1 MDIAIKLNN
10 EYISDQLTFQLS
22 EGIDGDGKEITNQ
35 VTGSSSYANF
45 GYKGR
50 WSPIDLRDTGVFYRS
65 IIPKVFKDMFEMT
78 SKDNKVEKLMETYG
92 DAILNLTDDSVENI
106 AQQVF
111 PDFSENVQKQLL
123 S

>member
-1 MDIAIKLNN
+1 MKLDANFFVSKLISIDLTRCMDIAIKLNN

-50 WSPIDLRDTGVFYRS
+50 W
-65 IIPKVFKDMFEMT
+65 
-78 SKDNKVEKLMETYG
+78 
-92 DAILNLTDDSVENI
+92 
-106 AQQVF
+106 
-111 PDFSENVQKQLL
+111 
-123 S
+123 

>member
-1 MDIAIKLNN
+1 
-10 EYISDQLTFQLS
+10 
-22 EGIDGDGKEITNQ
+22 
-35 VTGSSSYANF
+35 
-45 GYKGR
+45 
-50 WSPIDLRDTGVFYRS
+50 
-65 IIPKVFKDMFEMT
+65 MFEMT
-78 SKDNKVEKLMETYG
+78 SKDNKIPLYKTVKYSKVEKLMETYG